1 MILLLTLLLM
11 LLLLPLVLMAL
22 SVRLLCFQEMG
33 MEIPEEVE
41 MEIRTGGQHGLP
53 PIVKKPSL
61 KMPS

>member
-22 SVRLLCFQEMG
+22 FVRLLCFQEMG

-41 MEIRTGGQHGLP
+41 MEIRAGGHLP
-53 PIVKKPSL
+53 PIAKKPS
-61 KMPS
+61 